1 MATIDG
7 DRRRQRIALVVFGV
21 LLLALIA
28 AVAVPYAMRGSTPTA
43 SEPAASEPAAVAEPP
58 VAEVLLVPI
67 STPQDDFTPPMG
79 EDVELVAVAPQDA
92 TTATDVSAAQV
103 GLYGGTLDQ
112 ASCDRDQ
119 LADYLDTHPAKA
131 REWGEVREV
140 APTEIRAYLD
150 RLTPVVLRTDTLVT
164 NHGFVDGAATSFP
177 SVLQAGSAVLV
188 DDYGLPVVRCYCG
201 NPLTEAPTVS
211 QETTYSGK
219 AWKGFSAEN
228 VVRVKKSD
236 GLLDGF
242 ELIDTETG
250 DLFTRPVG
258 TAGQQDA
265 PSDAGPSAVTAPE
278 ASPTPTSG
286 DTAATSDERPVGE
299 PVTLFEVTSIAGV
312 SSDPPK
318 PVIFQLDTDAYL
330 TQVVT
335 YHYLNQGTGPGTI
348 ALESDDGTVFGP
360 WQAVGSEGQ
369 GGVPDAYWTATP
381 NVRVPAGTYRVVDSN
396 PSTWSWAFD
405 TEQRGITIITGIPYP
420 VTGQSSTGMG

>member
-1 MATIDG
+1 
-7 DRRRQRIALVVFGV
+7 LV
-21 LLLALIA
+21 A
-28 AVAVPYAMRGSTPTA
+28 AVAVPYAMRGSTPVATEA
-43 SEPAASEPAAVAEPP
+43 AAAPEPV
-58 VAEVLLVPI
+58 VAEVVLVPI

-79 EDVELVAVAPQDA
+79 EDVELVAVAPQGA

-103 GLYGGTLDQ
+103 GLYGGTLDL

-119 LADYLDTHPAKA
+119 LADYLETHPVKA
-131 REWGEVREV
+131 RAWGDVRDV
-140 APTEIRAYLD
+140 APEEIRAYLG

-164 NHGFVDGAATSFP
+164 NHGFVDDAATSFP

-201 NPLTEAPTVS
+201 NPLTEAPAVS
-211 QETTYSGK
+211 QETTFTGK

-228 VVRVKKSD
+228 VVRVKKSN

-258 TAGQQDA
+258 TAGGQDA
-265 PSDAGPSAVTAPE
+265 LGGTPPAATPSGE
-278 ASPTPTSG
+278 GTPAD
-286 DTAATSDERPVGE
+286 DTAASGDRPAGE

-312 SSDPPK
+312 SSNPPK
-318 PVIFQLDTDAYL
+318 PVIFQLGGDAYL

-335 YHYLNQGTGPGTI
+335 YHYLNEGTGPGTI
-348 ALESDDGTVFGP
+348 ALEADNGTLYGP

-396 PSTWSWAFD
+396 PATWSWAFD
-405 TEQRGITIITGIPYP
+405 TEQRGITIITGIPYSSSD
-420 VTGQSSTGMG
+420 QSSTGMG